1 MAQLNFE
8 GSAMLPQQHF
18 ASTNT
23 FRLLAAAL
31 MFALLPTHAA
41 LADNTPAVLSG
52 AKLITAEEA
61 VKAIGGGA
69 VAIDTRV
76 ASEYAEGHV
85 KGALSVPYREKSEKS
100 AEFDASKDQFDLS
113 KLPVNKEAA
122 IVLYCNGPECWKS
135 YKAATVA
142 IKGGYS
148 NIHWY
153 RLGFPDWKAKGLPV
167 D

>member
-1 MAQLNFE
+1 
-8 GSAMLPQQHF
+8 MLPQQHF
-18 ASTNT
+18 SSTNT
-23 FRLLAAAL
+23 FQRIAAGLLFAILATDAAV
-31 MFALLPTHAA
+31 
-41 LADNTPAVLSG
+41 ADNTPAVLSG
-52 AKLITAEEA
+52 AKLISAEEA

-69 VAIDTRV
+69 VPIDTRV
-76 ASEYAEGHV
+76 ASEYAEGHI
-85 KGALSVPYREKSEKS
+85 KGALSVPYREKSAKS
-100 AEFDASKDQFDLS
+100 VEFDASNDQFDLS
-113 KLPVNKEAA
+113 KLPANKAA
-122 IVLYCNGPECWKS
+122 LIVLYCNGPECWKS

>member
-8 GSAMLPQQHF
+8 GSAMLTQQHIS
-18 ASTNT
+18 STST
-23 FRLLAAAL
+23 FRRTAATLL
-31 MFALLPTHAA
+31 FAFLATGAA

-52 AKLITAEEA
+52 AKLISAEEA

-69 VAIDTRV
+69 VPIDTRI
-76 ASEYAEGHV
+76 ASEYAEGHI
-85 KGALSVPYREKSEKS
+85 KGALSIPYREKSEKS
-100 AEFDASKDQFDLS
+100 VGFDASKDQFDLS
-113 KLPVNKEAA
+113 KLPVNKEAS

>member
-1 MAQLNFE
+1 M
-8 GSAMLPQQHF
+8 
-18 ASTNT
+18 
-23 FRLLAAAL
+23 
-31 MFALLPTHAA
+31 
-41 LADNTPAVLSG
+41 
-52 AKLITAEEA
+52 
-61 VKAIGGGA
+61 KAIGGGA

-76 ASEYAEGHV
+76 ASEYAEGHI

-153 RLGFPDWKAKGLPV
+153 RLGFPDWKAKACRSIRTPILLLNERWRSFLQIRLSRKTKPWPRAR
-167 D
+167 